1 MNAAQRR
8 LMPARAAG
16 RSPEARRRTR
26 GFTLLEL
33 LVAITVLSIVSIIA
47 WRGLDSLVHTRER
60 LEPEATEVRALL
72 TTFGQMERDLAQVTN
87 PKFLGLSQSPVVVS
101 AVDGS
106 TLLQLARIAPAT
118 ADRPTEVQT
127 VYYRVIDGTLTRQA
141 TAALPGFQTIPT
153 DRLESARL
161 LTNVRTLY
169 VRTWSPTGGWVD
181 PNVTQDPAG
190 GTATAASAVT
200 PGVEVTIERGD
211 GKTFRR
217 VLLVG
222 A

>member
-1 MNAAQRR
+1 MSTTQSR
-8 LMPARAAG
+8 LQQARATG
-16 RSPEARRRTR
+16 RSPKARSRTR

-33 LVAITVLSIVSIIA
+33 LVAISVLSIVSIIA

-60 LEPEATEVRALL
+60 LEPEATDVRALL
-72 TTFGQMERDLAQVTN
+72 TTFGQLERDLSQVTN
-87 PKFLGLSQSPVVVS
+87 PKFLGLSQSPVIIS
-101 AVDGS
+101 AADGS

-153 DRLESARL
+153 DRLETARL

-169 VRTWSPTGGWVD
+169 VRTWSPNGGWVD
-181 PNVTQDPAG
+181 PNVAQDPAG
-190 GTATAASAVT
+190 GAAAAANAVT
-200 PGVEVTIERGD
+200 PGLEVTIERGD

>member
-1 MNAAQRR
+1 MSAAQSR
-8 LMPARAAG
+8 LKQARAAG
-16 RSPEARRRTR
+16 RSLKARGRTR

-60 LEPEATEVRALL
+60 LEPEATDVRALL
-72 TTFGQMERDLAQVTN
+72 TTFGQMERDLSQVTN
-87 PKFLGLSQSPVVVS
+87 PKFLGLTQSPVIVS
-101 AVDGS
+101 AADGS

-169 VRTWSPTGGWVD
+169 VRTWSPNGGWVD
-181 PNVTQDPAG
+181 PNVVQDPAG
-190 GTATAASAVT
+190 GTATAANAVI

>member
-1 MNAAQRR
+1 MSAAQSR
-8 LMPARAAG
+8 PKQARTTG
-16 RSPEARRRTR
+16 RSREARGRKR

-60 LEPEATEVRALL
+60 LEPEATDVRALL
-72 TTFGQMERDLAQVTN
+72 TTFGQMERDLSQVTN
-87 PKFLGLSQSPVVVS
+87 PKFLGLTQSPVIVS
-101 AVDGS
+101 AADGS
-106 TLLQLARIAPAT
+106 TLLQLARIAPAS

-169 VRTWSPTGGWVD
+169 VRTWSPNGGWVD
-181 PNVTQDPAG
+181 PNVVQDSAG
-190 GTATAASAVT
+190 GTATAASAVI

>member
-1 MNAAQRR
+1 MSAAQSR
-8 LMPARAAG
+8 LKQARAAG
-16 RSPEARRRTR
+16 RSPEARNGTR

-60 LEPEATEVRALL
+60 LEPEATDVRALL
-72 TTFGQMERDLAQVTN
+72 TTFGQLERDLSQVTN
-87 PKFLGLSQSPVVVS
+87 PKFLGLSQSPVNVS
-101 AVDGS
+101 VAGGS

-169 VRTWSPTGGWVD
+169 IRTWSANGGWVD
-181 PNVTQDPAG
+181 PNATQDPTG
-190 GTATAASAVT
+190 GAAAAANAVV

>member
-1 MNAAQRR
+1 MSAVQSR
-8 LMPARAAG
+8 LKRARAAG
-16 RSPEARRRTR
+16 RSLKARGRMR

-60 LEPEATEVRALL
+60 LEPEATDVRALL
-72 TTFGQMERDLAQVTN
+72 TTFGQMERDLSQVTN
-87 PKFLGLSQSPVVVS
+87 PKFLGLTQSPVIVS
-101 AVDGS
+101 AADGS

-169 VRTWSPTGGWVD
+169 VRTWSPNGGWVD
-181 PNVTQDPAG
+181 PNVVQDPAG
-190 GTATAASAVT
+190 GTATAANAVI

>member
-1 MNAAQRR
+1 MSAAQSHLQQVRAEECW
-8 LMPARAAG
+8 PQARSRA
-16 RSPEARRRTR
+16 R

-33 LVAITVLSIVSIIA
+33 LVAISVLSIVSIIA

-60 LEPEATEVRALL
+60 LEPEATDVRALL
-72 TTFGQMERDLAQVTN
+72 TTFGQLERDLSQVTN
-87 PKFLGLSQSPVVVS
+87 PKFLGLSQSPVIIS
-101 AVDGS
+101 AADGS

-153 DRLESARL
+153 DRLETARL

-169 VRTWSPTGGWVD
+169 VRTWSPNGGWVD
-181 PNVTQDPAG
+181 PNVAQDPAG
-190 GTATAASAVT
+190 GAAAAANAVS
-200 PGVEVTIERGD
+200 
-211 GKTFRR
+211 
-217 VLLVG
+217 
-222 A
+222 

>member
-1 MNAAQRR
+1 MSAAQSR
-8 LMPARAAG
+8 LKQARAAG
-16 RSPEARRRTR
+16 RSREGRDRTR

-60 LEPEATEVRALL
+60 LEPEATDVRALL
-72 TTFGQMERDLAQVTN
+72 TTFGQMERDLSQVTN
-87 PKFLGLSQSPVVVS
+87 PKFLGLTQSPVIVS
-101 AVDGS
+101 AADGS
-106 TLLQLARIAPAT
+106 TLLQLARIAPAS

-169 VRTWSPTGGWVD
+169 VRTWSPNGGWVD
-181 PNVTQDPAG
+181 PNVVQDPAG
-190 GTATAASAVT
+190 GTATAASAVI

>member
-1 MNAAQRR
+1 MSAAQSR
-8 LMPARAAG
+8 LKQARAAG
-16 RSPEARRRTR
+16 RSPEARTRAR

-33 LVAITVLSIVSIIA
+33 LVAISVLSIVSVIA
-47 WRGLDSLVHTRER
+47 WRGLDSLVRTRER
-60 LEPEATEVRALL
+60 LEPEATDVRALL
-72 TTFGQMERDLAQVTN
+72 TTFGQMERDLSQVTN

-101 AVDGS
+101 VAGGS

-118 ADRPTEVQT
+118 TDRPTEVQT
-127 VYYRVIDGTLTRQA
+127 VFYRVVDGTLTRQA

-153 DRLESARL
+153 DRLETARL
-161 LTNVRTLY
+161 LTNVRSLY
-169 VRTWSPTGGWVD
+169 VRTWSPNGGWVD
-181 PNVTQDPAG
+181 PNVAQDPAG
-190 GTATAASAVT
+190 GAPAAANAVV

>member
-1 MNAAQRR
+1 MSAAQSR
-8 LMPARAAG
+8 LTPARGAG
-16 RSPEARRRTR
+16 RSPPVRSRPR

-72 TTFGQMERDLAQVTN
+72 TTFGQMERDLSQVTN
-87 PKFLGLSQSPVVVS
+87 PKFLGLSQSPINVS

-181 PNVTQDPAG
+181 PNVVQDPAG

>member
-1 MNAAQRR
+1 MSAARSRPRQD
-8 LMPARAAG
+8 RAAG
-16 RSPEARRRTR
+16 RSPQARNGTR

-60 LEPEATEVRALL
+60 LEPEATDVRALL
-72 TTFGQMERDLAQVTN
+72 TTFGQMERDLSQVTN
-87 PKFLGLSQSPVVVS
+87 PKFLGLSQSPVIVS
-101 AVDGS
+101 AADGS

-118 ADRPTEVQT
+118 MDRPTEVQT

-141 TAALPGFQTIPT
+141 TAALPGFQTIAT

-169 VRTWSPTGGWVD
+169 VRTWSPNGGWVD
-181 PNVTQDPAG
+181 PNVAQDPAG
-190 GTATAASAVT
+190 DAAAAVNAV
-200 PGVEVTIERGD
+200 PAGVEVTIERGD

>member
-1 MNAAQRR
+1 MSAVQSR
-8 LMPARAAG
+8 LKQARAAG
-16 RSPEARRRTR
+16 RSLKARGRTR

-60 LEPEATEVRALL
+60 LEPEATDVRALL
-72 TTFGQMERDLAQVTN
+72 TTFGQMERDLSQVTN
-87 PKFLGLSQSPVVVS
+87 PKFLGLTQSPVIVS
-101 AVDGS
+101 AADGS

-169 VRTWSPTGGWVD
+169 VRTWSPNGGWVD
-181 PNVTQDPAG
+181 PNVVQDPAG
-190 GTATAASAVT
+190 GTATAANAVI

>member
-1 MNAAQRR
+1 MSAVQSR
-8 LMPARAAG
+8 LKQARAAG
-16 RSPEARRRTR
+16 RSPEARNGTR

-47 WRGLDSLVHTRER
+47 WRGLDSLIRTRER
-60 LEPEATEVRALL
+60 LEPEAIDVRALL
-72 TTFGQMERDLAQVTN
+72 TTFGQMERDLSQVTN
-87 PKFLGLSQSPVVVS
+87 PKFLGLSQSPVIVS
-101 AVDGS
+101 AAEGS

-127 VYYRVIDGTLTRQA
+127 VYYRVADGTLTRQA
-141 TAALPGFQTIPT
+141 TVALPAFQTVPT

-169 VRTWSPTGGWVD
+169 VRTWSPNGGWID
-181 PNVTQDPAG
+181 PNAAQDPAG
-190 GTATAASAVT
+190 GTAAAANAVT
-200 PGVEVTIERGD
+200 PGLEVTIERTD